1 MFAVLE
7 ASRMCRLFAVKDSS
21 HIGDA
26 HAYEYSNAVGLR
38 GVEGKE
44 PQIGLER
51 RNYSSPKTE

>member
-1 MFAVLE
+1 
-7 ASRMCRLFAVKDSS
+7 MCRLFAVKDSS